1 MKTIM
6 RLMTAV
12 VLPLGLLVSAD
23 AIAAA
28 KLQKVDAVSQGNS
41 NTALRFFFDS
51 QVSDPKSFVMPSS
64 NLVVLD
70 FADAESAMGVRK
82 QLIKSPYVKSIRTA
96 RGGGKLR
103 VMIALTQ
110 QVNYQAQV
118 KGSQVVVTFSKKAS
132 APHQAAKMNKQRPVV
147 EQRAISHQ
155 AQASNYIKRPVPQ
168 NVQMRAVAKP
178 AAMTVQQLAPIDYR
192 RDASGNGI
200 AHITLPHP
208 DTKVSAT
215 KNGNMVV
222 LTIKDTSSKEPKKRL
237 NVMDFAT
244 PASYIDVERKG
255 SDLQVKLIGNTAFEH
270 AVQREGSKYTVRL
283 NRIKR
288 VVKAVNPLKP
298 KAKKYTGK
306 ALSLNF
312 QDIEVRSVLQ
322 LLADFTDKNI
332 VVSDSVKGNITL
344 RLKSVPWDQALDIVL
359 ESKALAMRSNGNVI
373 WVAPAVELQA
383 KEQQELK
390 ALERKKALE
399 PLVTEYIAVNF
410 AKADE
415 LVQLISSRS
424 NERTT
429 ASMLSDRGSVSVDL
443 RTNTI
448 LVQDTTSRVDEVR
461 KMIQSLD
468 VPVKQVSVEARIV
481 IASDSFGKE
490 LGARFG
496 VTKIGSSGGITSGS
510 LGATDSI
517 ASEINDGSDVSLP
530 SLSDRLNVSLPVIG
544 AAGTLGFSLLTKDYL
559 LDLELSA
566 LQAESQGEIV
576 STPRVVTADKKKA
589 LIEQGVEIPYLEA
602 SSSGATSVSF
612 KKAVLSLEVTP
623 QVTPDEHV
631 IMDLKVNQDS
641 VGSMYAGVPSI
652 DTREINTQVLVDNG
666 QTVVLGGVH
675 EETNNNDT
683 TKVPVLSDL
692 PYLGKLF
699 QKKAKSNYKREL
711 LIFVTPKIMN

>member
-1 MKTIM
+1 
-6 RLMTAV
+6 MTAI
-12 VLPLGLLVSAD
+12 VLPLGLLASSEAF
-23 AIAAA
+23 ATAR
-28 KLQKVDAVSQGNS
+28 LQKVDAVSQGNA
-41 NTALRFFFDS
+41 NTVLRFFFDS
-51 QVSDPKSFVMPSS
+51 AITNPKSFAMPSS
-64 NLVVLD
+64 NMVVLD
-70 FADAESAMGVRK
+70 FNDAESAMGVRK
-82 QLIKSPYVKSIRTA
+82 QLIKSPYVKSVRTA
-96 RGGGKLR
+96 RGSGKLR
-103 VMIALTQ
+103 VMVALTQ
-110 QVNYQAQV
+110 QVDYTARV
-118 KGSQVVVTFSKKAS
+118 SGSQVAVTFGRKAS
-132 APHQAAKMNKQRPVV
+132 AANMNQRGPAVQ
-147 EQRAISHQ
+147 QRAVSHQ
-155 AQASNYIKRPVPQ
+155 AQASNYIKRPE
-168 NVQMRAVAKP
+168 VQAQRRVVAPKP
-178 AAMTVQQLAPIDYR
+178 AVMTVRHLAPIDFR
-192 RDASGNGI
+192 RDAKGNGI
-200 AHITLPHP
+200 AHLTLPHTN
-208 DTKVSAT
+208 TKVTAA

-222 LTIKDTSSKEPKKRL
+222 LTIKDTSSKEPRKRL
-237 NVMDFAT
+237 NVLDFAT
-244 PASYIDVERKG
+244 PISFIDIERKG
-255 SDLQVKLIGNTAFEH
+255 PDLLVKLIGNTAFEH
-270 AVQREGSKYTVRL
+270 EVKRNGNKYSVNL
-283 NRIKR
+283 NRVKR
-288 VVKAVNPLKP
+288 VVKAVDPLKP
-298 KAKKYTGK
+298 KVKKYSGK

-410 AKADE
+410 AKADD
-415 LVQLISSRS
+415 LVKLISSNGNAANKS
-424 NERTT
+424 T

-443 RTNTI
+443 RTNTV
-448 LVQDTTSRVDEVR
+448 LVQDTISRVDEVR
-461 KMIQSLD
+461 NMIKSLD

-510 LGATDSI
+510 LDSTSSI
-517 ASEINDGSDVSLP
+517 ASDISSDSDVGIP
-530 SLSDRLNVSLPVIG
+530 SLTDRLNVSLPVTG
-544 AAGTLGFSLLTKDYL
+544 AAGTLGFSLLAKDYL

-566 LQAESQGEIV
+566 LQAESEGEIV
-576 STPRVVTADKKKA
+576 STPRVVTADKQKA
-589 LIEQGVEIPYLEA
+589 SIEQGVEIPYLEA

-631 IMDLKVNQDS
+631 IMDLKINQDS
-641 VGSMYAGVPSI
+641 VGSIYSDVPSI

-675 EETNNNDT
+675 EETSNKDV
-683 TKVPVLSDL
+683 TKVPILADL

-699 QKKAKSNYKREL
+699 QNNAKTTSKREL